1 MERKLAAILAADV
14 VGYSA
19 LMEADEAGT
28 FDRLRAGRN
37 ELFEPEIKKH
47 HGRIFKLMGDGL
59 LAEFGSIVDAVEC
72 AVTLQRGMVERNA
85 NVPESKRMEVRIGIN
100 LGEVIVEDED
110 RYGEGVNVAA
120 RLQQLADPGSI
131 WVSGKV
137 SREVAKKLAFSFE
150 PMGEQRMK
158 NIAEPIACYRVSLQ
172 LPAPAQFDRS
182 VPIRAGSPDK
192 TAIAILPFNN
202 MSGDPEQEYF
212 SDGITEDV
220 ITDLSKISGL
230 HVVARNTV
238 FTYKGKPINVQQ
250 AAQELGVR
258 FVLEGSVRKVG
269 SRIRVTGQLIDSKD
283 GSHVWA
289 DRYDREL
296 TDIFA
301 IQDEITHA
309 IVDQLKVKLLPEEK
323 KALAATPTENVEA
336 YTYYLRGRQFSHM
349 CSKSYVLLARRMFTK
364 AVELD
369 PHYARAYAG
378 IADCDSILHS
388 WHHHADVSIDA
399 ILTTS
404 AKALALDPDL
414 AEAHASHGLALQFGG
429 RHEEAIAEF
438 EHALALDPNLYEA
451 NYFYA
456 RFFFEQGNFERAAEF
471 FERAAQIRFDDYRSP
486 VLLTAVYRSLGR
498 QEDRQRSARL
508 GLERAERELNLHP
521 ENSGP
526 AQLGALALAHLGER
540 DRAKDWAARTLAID
554 PDDLLAQ
561 YNIACVYSQLGDLDL
576 AIDLLEKVLPHR
588 SPEQI
593 LWFKN
598 DSDLDPIRSHPRYQ
612 ILLESIEA
620 QRQGPRHDK

>member
-28 FDRLRAGRN
+28 FDRLRAGRT
-37 ELFEPEIKKH
+37 ELFEPEINKH

-59 LAEFGSIVDAVEC
+59 LAEFGSVVDAVEC
-72 AVTLQRGMVERNA
+72 AVTLQRGMAERNA
-85 NVPESKRMEVRIGIN
+85 SVPESKRIEVRIGIN
-100 LGEVIVEDED
+100 LGEVIVEGED

-120 RLQQLADPGSI
+120 RLQQLADPGGVC
-131 WVSGKV
+131 VSGKV
-137 SREVAKKLAFSFE
+137 SKEVEKKLAFGFE
-150 PMGEQRMK
+150 PMGEQRIK
-158 NIAEPIACYRVSLQ
+158 NIAEPIACFRVILQ
-172 LPAPAQFDRS
+172 PAPPTQADRS
-182 VPIRAGSPDK
+182 LPTPLKLPNRA
-192 TAIAILPFNN
+192 TIAVLPFSN
-202 MSGDPEQEYF
+202 MSGDLEQEYF
-212 SDGITEDV
+212 SDGITEDI

-238 FTYKGKPINVQQ
+238 FTYKSKPIKVQQ

-258 FVLEGSVRKVG
+258 FVLEGSVRKAG
-269 SRIRVTGQLIDSKD
+269 SRVRVTGQLIDCKD

-323 KALAATPTENVEA
+323 KAIETAPTENVEA

-349 CSKSYVLLARRMFTK
+349 CSMSYVLLARRMFTK
-364 AVELD
+364 ATELD

-388 WHHHADVSIDA
+388 WHQNADVSIDG
-399 ILTTS
+399 ILAMS
-404 AKALALDPDL
+404 AKALALDPEL
-414 AEAHASHGLALQFGG
+414 AEAHASRGLALQWGG
-429 RHEEAIAEF
+429 HHEEAIAEF

-456 RFFFEQGNFERAAEF
+456 RFFFEQGDFEKAAKL
-471 FERAAQIRFDDYRSP
+471 FERAAQIRSDDYRSP

-498 QEDRQRSARL
+498 QADRERSARL

-540 DRAKDWAARTLAID
+540 DRAREWAARTLAID

-576 AIDLLEKVLPHR
+576 AIDLLEKVLPDR
-588 SPEQI
+588 SSKQI

-612 ILLESIEA
+612 KLLETIGD
-620 QRQGPRHDK
+620 QRAPTT

>member
-1 MERKLAAILAADV
+1 MERRLSAILAADV

-28 FDRLRAGRN
+28 FDRLRAGRK
-37 ELFEPEIKKH
+37 ELFEPEISKH

-59 LAEFGSIVDAVEC
+59 LAEFSSVVDAVEC
-72 AVTLQRGMVERNA
+72 AITLQRGMAERNA
-85 NVPESKRMEVRIGIN
+85 SVPEEKRIEVRIGIN
-100 LGEVIVEDED
+100 LGEVIVEGED

-120 RLQQLADPGSI
+120 RLQQLADPGGI
-131 WVSGKV
+131 CVSGKV
-137 SREVAKKLAFSFE
+137 SKEVEKKLAFTFE
-150 PMGEQRMK
+150 PMGEHRIK

-172 LPAPAQFDRS
+172 TQPVAVQPDQPSAPRLPNKA
-182 VPIRAGSPDK
+182 
-192 TAIAILPFNN
+192 TIAVLPFSN

-212 SDGITEDV
+212 SDGITEDI

-238 FTYKGKPINVQQ
+238 FTYKNKPTKVQQ

-258 FVLEGSVRKVG
+258 FVLEGSVRKAGTRV
-269 SRIRVTGQLIDSKD
+269 RITGQLIDGKD
-283 GSHVWA
+283 GRHVWA

-309 IVDQLKVKLLPEEK
+309 IVDQLKVKLLPQEK
-323 KALAATPTENVEA
+323 EAIAAAPTENVEA
-336 YTYYLRGRQFSHM
+336 YTYYLRGRQFAHM

-364 AVELD
+364 AAELD

-378 IADCDSILHS
+378 IADCDSILHA
-388 WHHHADVSIDA
+388 WHHAEVSIDG
-399 ILTTS
+399 ILAAS

-414 AEAHASHGLALQFGG
+414 AEAHASRGVALQSGG
-429 RHEEAIAEF
+429 RHGEAAVEF
-438 EHALALDPNLYEA
+438 ERALALDPNLYEA

-456 RFFFEQGNFERAAEF
+456 RFCFAQGDFEQAAKLFERAT
-471 FERAAQIRFDDYRSP
+471 QIRSDDYRSP
-486 VLLTAVYRSLGR
+486 VILCAVYRVLGLDVER
-498 QEDRQRSARL
+498 ERSARL
-508 GLERAERELNLHP
+508 AVERAERELNLRP
-521 ENSGP
+521 ENAGP

-540 DRAKDWAARTLAID
+540 DRAKDWAARTLATD
-554 PDDLLAQ
+554 PDDLVAQ
-561 YNIACVYSQLGDLDL
+561 YNIACAYSQLGEIDL

-593 LWFKN
+593 MWFKN
-598 DSDLDPIRSHPRYQ
+598 DSDLDPVRSHPRYQ
-612 ILLESIEA
+612 ALLETLEA
-620 QRQGPRHDK
+620 RCAPD